1 MASTVQ
7 LLPGMLLDIVD
18 DEWMKETLPDDGEW
32 GAVRPQG

>member
-18 DEWMKETLPDDGEW
+18 DEWMKETLPDDGECD
-32 GAVRPQG
+32 AVRSEG